1 MRPRE
6 RDFRNRSIGKVRC
19 VRSSSSFFVLTRMG
33 YRCRAG
39 CGRWGV
45 FDGLCHACARA
56 DPGVG
61 NTLAFRQYE
70 EARARALQGGTAAL
84 ASEGLQCDPSDS
96 VDEFIS
102 FDVTRHGVSSSYG
115 L

>member
-1 MRPRE
+1 M
-6 RDFRNRSIGKVRC
+6 
-19 VRSSSSFFVLTRMG
+19 RSSSSFFVLTRMG